1 MVASKQ
7 RGELYS
13 LNFFKISILTISLFL
28 FVLPALADNVAKD
41 REEIRQKTTETLN
54 RLYKLQP
61 KAKQA
66 VNSGYGYAVFSN
78 FGMKI
83 FLAGGGRGKG
93 EAINNKTGIHTYMK
107 MLEVQ
112 AGLGIGIKRFQ
123 VVFVFENKK
132 VFDEF
137 INSGWEFG
145 GQSTVAA
152 KLDDDGGA
160 FTGAA
165 TASPGVWIYQLT
177 EDGLALEVTVKGT
190 KYMKDD
196 KLN

>member
-1 MVASKQ
+1 MFNFVRMGFIPVLLLLLIAS
-7 RGELYS
+7 
-13 LNFFKISILTISLFL
+13 
-28 FVLPALADNVAKD
+28 PASADDVAK
-41 REEIRQKTTETLN
+41 EQKEIREKTSETLK

-61 KAKQA
+61 KAKKTVQ
-66 VNSGYGYAVFSN
+66 NGYGYAVFSN

-83 FLAGGGRGKG
+83 LVAGGGRGKG
-93 EAINNKTGIHTYMK
+93 EAINNKTGKETFMK
-107 MLEVQ
+107 MLEIQ
-112 AGLGIGIKRFQ
+112 AGLGFGIKKFR

-132 VFDEF
+132 VFNEF

-165 TASPGVWIYQLT
+165 TVSPGVWIYQLT
-177 EDGLALEVTVKGT
+177 DDGLALEITVKGT

-196 KLN
+196 DLN

>member
-1 MVASKQ
+1 GAK
-7 RGELYS
+7 
-13 LNFFKISILTISLFL
+13 
-28 FVLPALADNVAKD
+28 DVAKE
-41 REEIRQKTTETLN
+41 RKEINDKTTETLK

-61 KAKQA
+61 ESKQA
-66 VNSGYGYAVFSN
+66 ISGSYGYAVFSN

-83 FLAGGGRGKG
+83 FVAGGGKGKG
-93 EAINNKTGIHTYMK
+93 EAINNTSGKHTYMK

-123 VVFVFENKK
+123 VVFVFENKS
-132 VFDEF
+132 VFDQF

-165 TASPGVWIYQLT
+165 IVSPGVWIYQLT

-196 KLN
+196 DLN

>member
-1 MVASKQ
+1 M
-7 RGELYS
+7 
-13 LNFFKISILTISLFL
+13 FKLRILILIPLLFL
-28 FVLPALADNVAKD
+28 LVFPAQADDVAKE
-41 REEIRQKTTETLN
+41 RKEIRDKTAETLN

-61 KAKQA
+61 KARQA
-66 VNSGYGYAVFSN
+66 VNNSYGYAVFSN

-83 FLAGGGRGKG
+83 LVAGGGRGKG
-93 EAINNKTGIHTYMK
+93 KAINNKTGKEIFMK

-112 AGLGIGIKRFQ
+112 AGLGFGIKRFQ

-137 INSGWEFG
+137 VNSGWEFG
-145 GQSTVAA
+145 GQSTAA
-152 KLDDDGGA
+152 VKLDDDGGA

-165 TASPGVWIYQLT
+165 TVSPGVWIYQLT
-177 EDGLALEVTVKGT
+177 EDGLALEITVKGT

-196 KLN
+196 DLN

>member
-1 MVASKQ
+1 MM
-7 RGELYS
+7 
-13 LNFFKISILTISLFL
+13 NFIKISLIPFFLLL
-28 FVLPALADNVAKD
+28 FVVQVSADDVEKE
-41 REEIRQKTTETLN
+41 RKEIRDKTTQTLN
-54 RLYKLQP
+54 RLYQLQP
-61 KAKQA
+61 KAKQ
-66 VNSGYGYAVFSN
+66 VIKNSYGYAVFSN

-83 FLAGGGRGKG
+83 FIAGGGKGKG
-93 EAINNKTGIHTYMK
+93 EAINNKTGKHTFMK

-132 VFDEF
+132 VFNEF

-165 TASPGVWIYQLT
+165 TVSPGVWIYQLT

-190 KYMKDD
+190 KYMKNDD
-196 KLN
+196 LN

>member
-1 MVASKQ
+1 MIFNFV
-7 RGELYS
+7 RYS
-13 LNFFKISILTISLFL
+13 FVPLVLFL
-28 FVLPALADNVAKD
+28 LIATPVSADVAKE
-41 REEIRQKTTETLN
+41 RKEIKDKTAETLN

-66 VNSGYGYAVFSN
+66 VNNSYGYAVFSN

-83 FLAGGGRGKG
+83 LVAGGGRGKG
-93 EAINNKTGIHTYMK
+93 EAVNNKTGKETFMK

-112 AGLGIGIKRFQ
+112 AGLGFGIKRFQ
-123 VVFVFENKK
+123 VIFVFENKK
-132 VFDEF
+132 VFNEF

-145 GQSTVAA
+145 GQSTAA
-152 KLDDDGGA
+152 VKLDDDGGA

-165 TASPGVWIYQLT
+165 TVSPGVWIYQLT
-177 EDGLALEVTVKGT
+177 EDGLALEITVKGT

-196 KLN
+196 DLN